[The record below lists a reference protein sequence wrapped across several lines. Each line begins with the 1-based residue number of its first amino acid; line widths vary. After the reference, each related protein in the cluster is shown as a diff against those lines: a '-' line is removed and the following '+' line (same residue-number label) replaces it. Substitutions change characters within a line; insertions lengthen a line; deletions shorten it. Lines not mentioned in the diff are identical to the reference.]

1 MEDLMITRSDFNEDA
16 FDALFRDAL
25 IEQLEDFE
33 STMDEDSISDSKTV
47 EALRRVIAY
56 NSVPGTYED
65 GKYDL

>member
-1 MEDLMITRSDFNEDA
+1 MITRSDFNEDA

-25 IEQLEDFE
+25 IEQLEDFK
-33 STMDEDSISDSKTV
+33 STMDEDSIADSKLV

-65 GKYDL
+65 EEYDL

>member
-1 MEDLMITRSDFNEDA
+1 VITRSDFNEDA

-25 IEQLEDFE
+25 IEQLEDFK
-33 STMDEDSISDSKTV
+33 STMDEDSIADSKIV

>member
-1 MEDLMITRSDFNEDA
+1 MISRSDFNEDA
-16 FDALFRDAL
+16 FDALILDEL
-25 IEQLEDFE
+25 IEQLEDFK
-33 STMDEDSISDSKTV
+33 STMDEDSIADSKIV

>member
-1 MEDLMITRSDFNEDA
+1 MITRSDFNEDA
-16 FDALFRDAL
+16 FDELFSNAL
-25 IEQLEDFE
+25 IEQLDDFR
-33 STMDEDSISDSKTV
+33 STMDEDSISDSKIV

>member
-1 MEDLMITRSDFNEDA
+1 MITRSDFNEDA

-25 IEQLEDFE
+25 IEQLDDFA
-33 STMDEDSISDSKTV
+33 STMDDDSIRDNKLV
-47 EALRRVIAY
+47 EAFKRVIAY

>member
-1 MEDLMITRSDFNEDA
+1 VITRSDFNEEA
-16 FDALFRDAL
+16 FDALFRDTL
-25 IEQLEDFE
+25 IEQLEDFQA
-33 STMDEDSISDSKTV
+33 TMDEDSIADSKIV

>member
-1 MEDLMITRSDFNEDA
+1 MITRSDFNEDA

-25 IEQLEDFE
+25 IEQLEDFK
-33 STMDEDSISDSKTV
+33 STMDEDSIADSKIV

>member
-1 MEDLMITRSDFNEDA
+1 MITRSDFNEDA

-25 IEQLEDFE
+25 IEQLEDFK
-33 STMDEDSISDSKTV
+33 STMDEDSIADSKLV

>member
-1 MEDLMITRSDFNEDA
+1 MITRSDFNEDA
-16 FDALFRDAL
+16 FDALFRNAL

-33 STMDEDSISDSKTV
+33 SDMDEDSIADSKIV